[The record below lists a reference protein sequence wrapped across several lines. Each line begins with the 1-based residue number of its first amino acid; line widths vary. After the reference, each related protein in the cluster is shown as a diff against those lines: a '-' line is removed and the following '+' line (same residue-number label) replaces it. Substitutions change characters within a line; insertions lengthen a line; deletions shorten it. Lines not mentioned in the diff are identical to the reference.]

1 MTTCVQVVKRIRNN
15 EQCTP
20 SIRDPTNT
28 VILMRFI
35 MLMTHSTQH
44 LFQTLIYIQTL
55 QANESN
61 WSSMFA
67 QKRVLLLNVLRKVI
81 WERVVSS
88 IRLPPFKR
96 VTPSCRVHQAS
107 KRTNLSQ
114 QHAKAKMLVYWLKH
128 ITTCNMCVHGNYYY
142 WLVIHPICQIM

>member
-81 WERVVSS
+81 WERVVPS

-96 VTPSCRVHQAS
+96 VHAEYIKLQKEPISPNSMQRQKC
-107 KRTNLSQ
+107 LS
-114 QHAKAKMLVYWLKH
+114 
-128 ITTCNMCVHGNYYY
+128 TG
-142 WLVIHPICQIM
+142 